1 MCCVIAEMKDCQ
13 ARGKK
18 ILREEERKR
27 EGGMQYVVVEL
38 GVIFIIWFL
47 FSQVEGKTPIR

>member
-1 MCCVIAEMKDCQ
+1 MKDCQ

-27 EGGMQYVVVEL
+27 EGAMLYVVVEL
-38 GVIFIIWFL
+38 GEVEANFIIWFL